1 MEHRRSKRSSSITAA
16 PPSCGG
22 GGGGGAASVAV
33 TAAKRKKK
41 KRESASAAE
50 EDVNGDGQSKGACSY
65 RGVRMRS
72 WGKWVSE
79 IREPRKKSR
88 IWLGTFATAEMAARA
103 HDAAELAVKGPAAA
117 VLNFPDLAPRLP
129 RPATAHPDDVR
140 TAAALAA
147 LYPGHDDYP
156 EPGGDHSNKLDGSGD
171 GEGDSDSGLF
181 DLPDLFLDLRHEFC
195 YDSWSTCL
203 PAPSAAITG
212 GHTELTEYEEPFLW
226 EY

>member
-1 MEHRRSKRSSSITAA
+1 MEHRRSKHSSASSITAA
-16 PPSCGG
+16 PPSCS
-22 GGGGGAASVAV
+22 GAASVAV
-33 TAAKRKKK
+33 TAAKKKK
-41 KRESASAAE
+41 KRESALAAE
-50 EDVNGDGQSKGACSY
+50 EDVNGDRHSKGACSY

-117 VLNFPDLAPRLP
+117 VLNFPNLAPRLP
-129 RPATAHPDDVR
+129 RPATVHPNDVR
-140 TAAALAA
+140 AAATLAA
-147 LYPGHDDYP
+147 VCPGHDDYP
-156 EPGGDHSNKLDGSGD
+156 EPGGEPSNKLNGIGSDCDG
-171 GEGDSDSGLF
+171 GLF

-212 GHTELTEYEEPFLW
+212 GHTESTADEEPVLW